1 MRVSFV
7 RRSELA
13 HNSTMKFLMFKMMQ
27 LRDWIS
33 GAVGAVIFLLGLMP
47 MLGKFTFLNSW
58 PVPLLIWIVAGAGLY
73 LAVDS
78 IIEITNSN
86 IIGWWSFIVAIIVL
100 IIGLFPL
107 LHSFGV
113 GPAWFEF
120 KWLNRTVY
128 NIIFII
134 EGVFLM
140 IATFAMEL

>member
-1 MRVSFV
+1 
-7 RRSELA
+7 
-13 HNSTMKFLMFKMMQ
+13 MMQ
-27 LRDWIS
+27 ARDWIS
-33 GAVGAVIFLLGLMP
+33 GAIGAVIFLLG
-47 MLGKFTFLNSW
+47 FLPLWYKSALFDNL
-58 PVPLLIWIVAGAGLY
+58 PVSLLTWVVAGAGLY
-73 LAVDS
+73 LAMNS

-86 IIGWWSFIVAIIVL
+86 IVGWWSFGVAIAVL

-107 LHSFGV
+107 LHTFGI

-120 KWLNRTVY
+120 NWLNRTAY

>member
-1 MRVSFV
+1 
-7 RRSELA
+7 
-13 HNSTMKFLMFKMMQ
+13 MMQ
-27 LRDWIS
+27 ARDWIS
-33 GAVGAVIFLLGLMP
+33 GAIGVVIFLLGLLP
-47 MLGKFTFLNSW
+47 MIGYLTFLNDLAPSI
-58 PVPLLIWIVAGAGLY
+58 LIWIVAGAGFY
-73 LAVDS
+73 LPINS

-86 IIGWWSFIVAIIVL
+86 IVGWWSFGVAIAVL

-107 LHSFGV
+107 LHAFGI

-120 KWLNRTVY
+120 NWLNRTAY